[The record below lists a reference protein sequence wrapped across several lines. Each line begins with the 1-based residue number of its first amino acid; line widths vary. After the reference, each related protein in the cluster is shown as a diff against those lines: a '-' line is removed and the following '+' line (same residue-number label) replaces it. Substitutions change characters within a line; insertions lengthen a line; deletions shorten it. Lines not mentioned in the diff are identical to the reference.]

1 MENNSENKYIC
12 NYCGR
17 SFKNKSSYTLHINVK
32 HLKITKI
39 NIKYELC
46 SICNK
51 QIKASVIDK
60 HKEKCLHKQI
70 ENNKSYTCES
80 CGKLVTKKFGSGRFC
95 SQKCANSHILSK
107 ETKQKISNALKGRNL
122 SDETKEKISIS
133 LINSEINKRYKYICE
148 KCNNIFFKRD
158 KIKEGRKIHCNNCKR
173 QVRHSNDNFINIKE
187 LSKRTIN
194 KIIKRLKVKC
204 VICGW
209 NKANC
214 DIHHIVPRKEG
225 GNNDNSNLVFVCPN
239 CHRMIHSHC
248 KEITREMLFEK
259 SIQTMID
266 DIKKSYH
273 PIN

>member
-1 MENNSENKYIC
+1 MTDKIFKCKYCSKEYKSKQLLGAHILHEHKLNK
-12 NYCGR
+12 
-17 SFKNKSSYTLHINVK
+17 
-32 HLKITKI
+32 
-39 NIKYELC
+39 IKCELC
-46 SICNK
+46 NK
-51 QIKASVIDK
+51 LCCGNHNYEI
-60 HKEKCLHKQI
+60 HKKIYHTPYNCKV
-70 ENNKSYTCES
+70 
-80 CGKLVTKKFGSGRFC
+80 CGKLVVTKYGSGRFC